1 MEIEVK
7 NEQIINADGK
17 DSIYTVAY
25 IEFLTILYK
34 YYFFRYHGFMILLQ
48 KNCNMNLSSLKPH
61 VENILLEAQLNIDVQ
76 INNRMLNFY
85 KAQCHITIGLGFIL
99 GMEIKKN

>member
-48 KNCNMNLSSLKPH
+48 KKL
-61 VENILLEAQLNIDVQ
+61 
-76 INNRMLNFY
+76 
-85 KAQCHITIGLGFIL
+85 
-99 GMEIKKN
+99 